1 MASFT
6 FNISLGEVKARY
18 AAVKG
23 NNPANS
29 ALVLV
34 AINAGAATDATM
46 RDYDT
51 LAALLGDA
59 DVAEVTNSGY
69 ARKVLTDADLAAVPA
84 PDDTNNRIEL
94 SLPAQTWSSIG
105 AGTGW
110 TDLVV
115 CYDPDTTTGTDADL
129 IPLTLSDFVKTPDG
143 GDIPMAAGVF
153 YRASAV

>member
-1 MASFT
+1 MSAFT
-6 FNISLGEVKARY
+6 FNIALGQVASYYRRVKS
-18 AAVKG
+18 
-23 NNPANS
+23 NDPANS

-34 AINAGAATDATM
+34 AINAGAASDGTM

-51 LAALLGDA
+51 LAALLGDS

-69 ARKVLTDADLAAVPA
+69 SRKVLTDADLASFPA
-84 PDDTNNRIEL
+84 PDDTNNRLEL
-94 SLPAQTWSSIG
+94 SLPAQTWAAIA
-105 AGTGW
+105 AGSGW

-143 GDIPMAAGVF
+143 GDIPLAAGAF
-153 YRASAV
+153 YRANAA